1 MVMDISYERSF
12 NPLEVRPLTHEEF
25 EPLVRTYSDTVYRVA
40 YQALKNR
47 ADAEDVMQTVL
58 LKLFEREEPF
68 ASRDHIRAWLIHVTV
83 NESRKLLRTV
93 WRRRVL
99 PLEEWRDAP
108 AFERPEQSE
117 LFAAVMALPVKYR
130 AAVHL
135 HYYEGYT
142 LEEIAGFL
150 KISPSAVSMR
160 LHRARKLLRNSLED
174 DYGSEIISKNL

>member
-1 MVMDISYERSF
+1 M
-12 NPLEVRPLTHEEF
+12 THEEF

-47 ADAEDVMQTVL
+47 SDAEDVMQTVL

-83 NESRKLLRTV
+83 NESRKVLRSV

-108 AFERPEQSE
+108 AFVRPEQSE
-117 LFAAVMALPVKYR
+117 LFAAVMALPRKYR
-130 AAVHL
+130 MAVYL
-135 HYYEGYT
+135 FYYEELT
-142 LEEIAGFL
+142 TAEIADAL
-150 KISPSAVSMR
+150 SAKPATVRTWLM
-160 LHRARKLLRNSLED
+160 RAREKLKLEL
-174 DYGSEIISKNL
+174 SEPIKEV

>member
-1 MVMDISYERSF
+1 M
-12 NPLEVRPLTHEEF
+12 THEEF

-58 LKLFEREEPF
+58 LKLFQREEPF

-83 NESRKLLRTV
+83 NESRKVLRTV

-108 AFERPEQSE
+108 VFEHPEQSE
-117 LFAAVMALPVKYR
+117 LFAAVMALPRKYR
-130 AAVHL
+130 IAVYL
-135 HYYEGYT
+135 FYYEDLT
-142 LEEIAGFL
+142 TAEIAGVL
-150 KISPSAVSMR
+150 SVKPATVRTWLM
-160 LHRARKLLRNSLED
+160 RAREKLKLEL
-174 DYGSEIISKNL
+174 SEPIKEV